1 MQISKVTLI
10 TLGVSD
16 LNKATKFYE
25 AVLGTHPNTSYDG
38 VTFIELPGT
47 WISLYPLERLAEDIS
62 IEIPAIRSGFS
73 GVRLAHN
80 ARSKDDVVKI
90 VRRAESAGAR
100 VVKEPQETFWG
111 GFSGYFSDLDGY
123 YWEVAW
129 GPMFEFAE
137 NGELKFKKN
146 A

>member
-1 MQISKVTLI
+1 MKIPGVTLL

-16 LNKATKFYE
+16 LKKATKFYE
-25 AVLGTHPNTSYDG
+25 AVLETPPNTSYEG

-47 WISLYPLERLAEDIS
+47 WISLYPLEKLAGDIS
-62 IEIPAIRSGFS
+62 PDVPVIRSGFS
-73 GVRLAHN
+73 GVTLAHN

-111 GFSGYFSDLDGY
+111 GFSGYFADPDGY

-129 GPMFEFAE
+129 GPMFDFTED
-137 NGELKFKKN
+137 GKLKFKEN

>member
-1 MQISKVTLI
+1 MKISRVTLL

-25 AVLGTHPNTSYDG
+25 AVLGTPPNTSYDG
-38 VTFIELPGT
+38 VTFIELPGA
-47 WISLYPLERLAEDIS
+47 WISLYPLEKLAEDIS
-62 IEIPAIRSGFS
+62 TEIPVIRSGFS
-73 GVRLAHN
+73 GVTLAHN

-90 VRRAESAGAR
+90 VKRAESAGAR

-111 GFSGYFSDLDGY
+111 GFSGYFADLDGY
-123 YWEVAW
+123 YWEIAW
-129 GPMFEFAE
+129 GPMFEFTE
-137 NGELKFKKN
+137 NGDLKFKEN